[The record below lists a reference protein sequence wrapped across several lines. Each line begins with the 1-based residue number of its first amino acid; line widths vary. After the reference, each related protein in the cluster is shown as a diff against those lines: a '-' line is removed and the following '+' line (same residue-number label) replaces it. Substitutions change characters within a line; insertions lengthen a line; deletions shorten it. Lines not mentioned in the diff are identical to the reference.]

1 MRALWV
7 KAPFVLRRHPAILA
21 AVVATSAIVALVAAS
36 SPFVR
41 AGVRSESLRGQV
53 RLLSPFA
60 VGLEI
65 RSGGPARSDGRRRD
79 SAVRLGR
86 TLPAVGT
93 PVATSM
99 FSAQVPGIP
108 GNGLELVAMARTNAL
123 AHVGRVASTG
133 RQGVWISSRTAQV
146 TGLRPGGTLR
156 LGRGVRLR
164 VAGVYRALDGDLD
177 NPYWANFV
185 QDIRALH
192 PDAPLPPAFVL
203 MPESTLVRAARLLGA
218 EVENRFEYPVDPA
231 SVTFTEAERLS
242 RTFGLIGRR
251 LVTPRD
257 EAARK
262 LGCAARRCA
271 VHSALTA
278 ALAIAATNVAAVSP
292 TISLLAGC
300 GLVIALAL
308 AFASGIFLVRRRAD
322 EVEALDARGESPLA
336 FAARV
341 ALEALVPA
349 AIGAAI
355 GFGLALETLRIAAAK
370 GTIDAG
376 TVADGAERVIA
387 AATVALLATAGGAA
401 VAFPRRS
408 TSVTGRLRRARR
420 LPWELVPLA
429 AAAVVVVVL
438 LAGGGLARDAN
449 GNSHPSF
456 AVFVLPLLAAAGAGG
471 LAVRALRRLLSRPVR
486 AASPSVFLAVRRL
499 AGARSLLVAVLVSGA
514 IAFGAFAYTITLSRS
529 LGRSVAEK
537 AFVANGSDIQG
548 YVDPLATV
556 PKGLA
561 FPVALVQVDSLDVS
575 LPDGRPI
582 DVVAGDPR
590 ALARTILW
598 GDGWPRDPRPLLGRL
613 RDASGTVP
621 AIATPDAPTTAAI
634 VDQGARIP
642 LRIVGR
648 AAVPGAS
655 ARRPALLVPAAAL
668 AKAARRAGVTS
679 PGPGATGLVWA
690 RGSPALIQPALASSS
705 LSPFYV
711 TTTRHLLE
719 NPSVAAARRSYRF
732 VTIIAAVAG
741 VLALVTLLLYLQA
754 RQRAQR
760 IATALARRMGLGRVA
775 DAGAL
780 ALEAGAVAAVA
791 AVVGGLVAVL
801 AAAPLIHR
809 VDPLPLY
816 APTPEPVIPWL
827 TLLGSSLVATAAG
840 MLVGAAAAALA
851 ARADVA
857 EALRVA

>member
-1 MRALWV
+1 M
-7 KAPFVLRRHPAILA
+7 LRRHPAILA
-21 AVVATSAIVALVAAS
+21 AVVATSAIVGLVAAA

-41 AGVRSESLRGQV
+41 AGVRSESLRGHV

-60 VGLEI
+60 VGLELG
-65 RSGGPARSDGRRRD
+65 SGGPARSDGRRRRA
-79 SAVRLGR
+79 AVRFGR
-86 TLPAVGT
+86 TLPAVGA

-99 FSAQVPGIP
+99 FSAQVPGVP
-108 GNGLELVAMARTNAL
+108 GNGLEIVAMARANAV
-123 AHVGRVASTG
+123 AHVQHVASTG

-185 QDIRALH
+185 QDIRPVN

-203 MPESTLVRAARLLGA
+203 MPEQALARAARLLGA
-218 EVENRFEYPVDPA
+218 EVENRFEYPIDPA

-242 RTFGLIGRR
+242 RTFQDVRRR
-251 LVTPRD
+251 LAASNE
-257 EAARK
+257 EAVRG
-262 LGCAARRCA
+262 LGCATRRCEA
-271 VHSALTA
+271 HSALDA
-278 ALAIAATNVAAVSP
+278 ALAVAATNVAAVSP
-292 TISLLAGC
+292 TISLLANC

-308 AFASGIFLVRRRAD
+308 AFASGVFLVRRRAD

-349 AIGAAI
+349 VIGAAI
-355 GFGLALETLRIAAAK
+355 GFGLALETLRLAAAK
-370 GTIDAG
+370 GTIDGG
-376 TVADGAERVIA
+376 TVADGAERVGLA
-387 AATVALLATAGGAA
+387 AAVALLTTAGGAA
-401 VAFPRRS
+401 FAFPRRPAPI
-408 TSVTGRLRRARR
+408 TGRLRGVRR
-420 LPWELVPLA
+420 LPWELVPLGA
-429 AAAVVVVVL
+429 AAAVAVVL

-471 LAVRALRRLLSRPVR
+471 LAVRALRRLLSRPAR
-486 AASPSVFLAVRRL
+486 AASPAVFLAVRRL
-499 AGARSLLVAVLVSGA
+499 AGARSLLVAVLVSGT

-537 AFVANGSDIQG
+537 AFVANGSDVQG

-556 PKGLA
+556 PKGLP

-575 LPDGRPI
+575 LPDGRRI

-598 GDGWPRDPRPLLGRL
+598 GDGWPNDPRPLLGRL
-613 RDASGTVP
+613 RDDGGAVP
-621 AIATPDAPTTAAI
+621 AIATPDAPATDAI

-648 AAVPGAS
+648 AAIPGAS
-655 ARRPALLVPAAAL
+655 ARRPALLVPAGAL
-668 AKAARRAGVTS
+668 ERAARRAGIS
-679 PGPGATGLVWA
+679 NPGPGATGLVWA
-690 RGSPALIQPALASSS
+690 RGSPALIEPALASSS

-719 NPSVAAARRSYRF
+719 NPSVAAGRRSYRF
-732 VTIIAAVAG
+732 VTIIAVAAG

-754 RQRAQR
+754 RQRSQR
-760 IATALARRMGLGRVA
+760 IATALARRMGLGRIA

-801 AAAPLIHR
+801 SAAPVIRR

-816 APTPEPVIPWL
+816 APPPEPVIPWL
-827 TLLGSSLVATAAG
+827 TLVGSSLAATVAG
-840 MLVGAAAAALA
+840 MLVGAAAAVIA